1 VIHDVR
7 IAFTIWG
14 WFLDSP
20 PADLVVRRK
29 QLFAG
34 LGNVLH
40 HYAEARDLVDMVPE
54 ATYLLTLAQVQTAM
68 PGSWRALTG
77 A

>member
-1 VIHDVR
+1 M
-7 IAFTIWG
+7 TMWG
-14 WFLDSP
+14 WFLDQP
-20 PADLVVRRK
+20 PADLVVRRRK
-29 QLFAG
+29 LFAG

-54 ATYLLTLAQVQTAM
+54 STYLLTPEQVKSAM

>member
-1 VIHDVR
+1 
-7 IAFTIWG
+7 
-14 WFLDSP
+14 L
-20 PADLVVRRK
+20 LVRRK

-40 HYAEARDLVDMVPE
+40 HYAEARDVVDMVPE
-54 ATYLLTLAQVQTAM
+54 ATYLLTPAQVQGAM